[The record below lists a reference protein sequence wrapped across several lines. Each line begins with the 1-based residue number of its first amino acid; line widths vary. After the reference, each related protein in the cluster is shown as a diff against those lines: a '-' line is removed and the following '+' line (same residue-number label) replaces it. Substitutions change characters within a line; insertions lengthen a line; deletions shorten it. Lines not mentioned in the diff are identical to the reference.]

1 MTISEMKQRKQE
13 LGYSNEQVAAL
24 SGVPLGTVMK
34 IFSGATKSPRR
45 ATLLALEK
53 LFSPY
58 RSSSPFTPGILRDPH
73 GPSTIA
79 EPSYVYG
86 SEAQSFFSGSG
97 ERLFTVDDYYALPD
111 DIRTELI
118 DGVFYDMSSPSVTHQ
133 IIIGE
138 LFLQFKACEKK
149 HAGRCRVILSPCD
162 VQLDRDQYTMVQP
175 DLLVV
180 CDMEMIK
187 GRNCFGAPDLVVEIL
202 SPSSVRHD
210 CVRKLRKYKN
220 AGVREYWIADPK
232 CRQIMVYLFHKDGR
246 ESTLQIYSFS
256 DKVPIGISEGAC
268 TVDFQEVADSLLIG

>member
-1 MTISEMKQRKQE
+1 
-13 LGYSNEQVAAL
+13 
-24 SGVPLGTVMK
+24 
-34 IFSGATKSPRR
+34 
-45 ATLLALEK
+45 
-53 LFSPY
+53 
-58 RSSSPFTPGILRDPH
+58 
-73 GPSTIA
+73 
-79 EPSYVYG
+79 
-86 SEAQSFFSGSG
+86 
-97 ERLFTVDDYYALPD
+97 
-111 DIRTELI
+111 
-118 DGVFYDMSSPSVTHQ
+118 
-133 IIIGE
+133 
-138 LFLQFKACEKK
+138 
-149 HAGRCRVILSPCD
+149 
-162 VQLDRDQYTMVQP
+162 MVQP